1 MDERPLQEVLY
12 VEDDPDIRV
21 VARMALETLGGLRVC
36 CCDGGAQALAAL
48 DRCRPDVVLLDVMMP
63 DLDGPATLALLR
75 QHPVGRDLPVIF
87 MTAKAQAHEVR
98 HYLSLGAAGV
108 ITKPFDPMTLADQV
122 RALWR
127 QAA

>member
-1 MDERPLQEVLY
+1 MNAPALREILF
-12 VEDDPDIRV
+12 VEDDPDIRM
-21 VARMALETLGGLRVC
+21 VARMALEALGGLRVRSC
-36 CCDGGAQALAAL
+36 ASGAEALAAL
-48 DRCRPDVVLLDVMMP
+48 DSSHPDAVLLDVMMP

-75 QHPVGRDLPVIF
+75 QHPAGRDLPVIF

-98 HYLSLGAAGV
+98 HYRSLGAVGV
-108 ITKPFDPMTLADQV
+108 ITKPCDPLTLAEQV

>member
-1 MDERPLQEVLY
+1 MDTPALQEVLY

-36 CCDGGAQALAAL
+36 SCASGTEALAAL
-48 DRCRPDVVLLDVMMP
+48 DRCHPDAVLLDVMMP

-75 QHPVGRDLPVIF
+75 QHPAGRDLPVIF
-87 MTAKAQAHEVR
+87 MTAKAQAHEVH
-98 HYLSLGAAGV
+98 HYRSLGAIGV
-108 ITKPFDPMTLADQV
+108 ITKPFDPWTLAEQV

-127 QAA
+127 EAS